1 MNVQLKKFPVFLK
14 SLSQMTI

>member
-1 MNVQLKKFPVFLK
+1 LKKFPAFLK